1 MPALLMSSLRYTV
14 VGDGTSDRAL
24 MPILRWM
31 LLQSGTPLPLS
42 PSWADPRRLRA
53 GAGANRLADR
63 LPQALDLYPCD
74 LLFVHR
80 DAEKEAAETRYSEIT
95 EAVSGLNA
103 PPTICVVPVR
113 MTEAWLLLDEAAIRR
128 AADNPNGRIRLE
140 LPSLKEMETIPDP
153 KAKLNEMLRI
163 ACELSGRRLNQFKRD
178 EARRRVQV
186 AEFVQDFSPLLRLS
200 AFKQL
205 QERTYALLAEQGWR

>member
-1 MPALLMSSLRYTV
+1 MPPSLRYTV

-24 MPILRWM
+24 MPILRWI

-42 PSWADPRRLRA
+42 ASWADPSRLRE
-53 GAGANRLADR
+53 GTNRLADR

-80 DAEKEAAETRYSEIT
+80 DAEKEAVETRYSEIT
-95 EAVSGLNA
+95 EAVSGLSV

-128 AADNPNGRIRLE
+128 AADNPNGSIRLD
-140 LPSLKEMETIPDP
+140 LPRSKEVESMPDP
-153 KAKLNEMLRI
+153 KEKLNEMLRI
-163 ACELSGRRLNQFKRD
+163 ACELSGRRLSQFKRD

-200 AFKQL
+200 AFKHL
-205 QERTYALLAEQGWR
+205 QEKTYALLAEQGWR

>member
-1 MPALLMSSLRYTV
+1 MPSLRYTV

-24 MPILRWM
+24 MPILRWI
-31 LLQSGTPLPLS
+31 LLQSGTAMPLS
-42 PSWADPRRLRA
+42 PSWADPRRLREST
-53 GAGANRLADR
+53 NRLADR

-80 DAEKEAAETRYSEIT
+80 DAEKEAAEMRYNEIA

-113 MTEAWLLLDEAAIRR
+113 MTEAWLLLDEGAIRR
-128 AADNPNGRIRLE
+128 AADNPNGRIRLD
-140 LPSLKEMETIPDP
+140 LPTLKEMETMPDP
-153 KAKLNEMLRI
+153 KEKLNGMLRT

-200 AFKQL
+200 AFKHL
-205 QERTYALLAEQGWR
+205 QEKTDALLAEQGWR